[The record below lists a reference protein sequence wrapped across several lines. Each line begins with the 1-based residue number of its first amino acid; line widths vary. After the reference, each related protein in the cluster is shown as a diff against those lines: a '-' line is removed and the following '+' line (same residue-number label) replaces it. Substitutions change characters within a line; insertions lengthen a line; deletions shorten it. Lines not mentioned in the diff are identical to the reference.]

1 MGENVE
7 ERRCRASSIPSLL
20 RPVKSVSWPELFT
33 TVGRVFQPVLPQ
45 LVPKLEPGN
54 EGWEKRPPV
63 VFCGIQVSMA
73 GPARVAFT
81 IYSELPSYAAHMQ
94 TRQWLQMT

>member
-20 RPVKSVSWPELFT
+20 RPVKSVSST
-33 TVGRVFQPVLPQ
+33 TGSL
-45 LVPKLEPGN
+45 
-54 EGWEKRPPV
+54 

-73 GPARVAFT
+73 EPARVAFT
-81 IYSELPSYAAHMQ
+81 IYSEFPSYAAHMQ